1 MKTKN
6 GGKNVAL
13 LSGAVM
19 LSSTLGAS
27 VLTASPARAEE
38 NKKSQQLK
46 TGAIALGAIAGYFVL
61 KGKTAPAAIAGA
73 GAYYVYKKSED
84 EKNRYGQN
92 STGER
97 YPDDPYYADS
107 RNGDVFP
114 STSGDA
120 FPGDNDGDY
129 AAGDDSHDD
138 GAYASYPDDGGY
150 DGGFNGLRQKAK
162 PSAKTSLP
170 TVLK

>member
-27 VLTASPARAEE
+27 VLTTSPALAEDT
-38 NKKSQQLK
+38 KKSQQLK
-46 TGAIALGAIAGYFVL
+46 TGAIALGAIAGYFAL
-61 KGKTAPAAIAGA
+61 KGKAAPAAVAGA

-92 STGER
+92 PTDER
-97 YPDDPYYADS
+97 YPDDPYYADNRS
-107 RNGDVFP
+107 GDVFP
-114 STSGDA
+114 STAGDSFPRDNNGGYASGDES
-120 FPGDNDGDY
+120 Y
-129 AAGDDSHDD
+129 DD
-138 GAYASYPDDGGY
+138 GAYASYPEDGGY
-150 DGGFNGLRQKAK
+150 DGGYNGFSKKAK
-162 PSAKTSLP
+162 LNAKTSLP